1 MPQVRPRLSGTE
13 CLTYHCHYCCP
24 PPLSYRAVSRIL
36 DVSALSYPAFT
47 VDLTRDQ
54 PMNPRNP
61 KYANFALVREML
73 ETPRIVGGFDFRAA
87 RDAALMI
94 WDTGKLFLTGEGS
107 SRIFPAKN
115 LICEVLRLGVPL
127 SVSTE
132 GARQA
137 HEYDLSKFAVFGA
150 SNSGRTK
157 ELISL
162 FTQLEKQGH
171 AKRFGLSANSPCM
184 LESVS
189 SRCYTLRCGKEDAV
203 AATKSVVEQALFYRS
218 LLSPWEKTSPM
229 AANQQQA
236 DRKAREVLET
246 ELDPALVEKIAQSPV
261 IYFAGRNNGVAEE
274 LTLKTNEITHKKSDY
289 LEGTYAVHG
298 IEEIMRPEEVV
309 VVVDPFPAEVEKFK
323 TTLVDGVGMTVI
335 AVAEEETAL
344 PTIRIP
350 QVEGYQTVLQLL
362 AGWNI
367 LVHVGVALGINL
379 DKAERARKIGN
390 EFVGA

>member
-1 MPQVRPRLSGTE
+1 
-13 CLTYHCHYCCP
+13 
-24 PPLSYRAVSRIL
+24 
-36 DVSALSYPAFT
+36 
-47 VDLTRDQ
+47 
-54 PMNPRNP
+54 MNPHDR
-61 KYANFALVREML
+61 KYTQFALVREML
-73 ETPRIVGGFDFRAA
+73 DTPRIIGEIDFSAA
-87 RDAALMI
+87 TETARI
-94 WDTGKLFLTGEGS
+94 IQNTGKLFLTGEGS

-115 LICEVLRLGVPL
+115 LMCEVLRLGIPL
-127 SVSTE
+127 SIATE

-137 HEYDLSKFAVFGA
+137 HEYQLDNFAVFGA
-150 SNSGRTK
+150 SNSGKTK

-162 FTQLEKQGH
+162 FTQLGKQGH
-171 AKRFGLSANSPCM
+171 SKRFGLTANSPCM
-184 LESVS
+184 LEEVT
-189 SRCYTLRCGKEDAV
+189 SRCYTLCCGKEDAV

-218 LLSPWEKTSPM
+218 LLIPQEYASPM
-229 AANQQQA
+229 TVHQK
-236 DRKAREVLET
+236 KACQKAQEVLET
-246 ELDPALVEKIAQSPV
+246 ELDPALVQKIAQAPV

-309 VVVDPFPAEVEKFK
+309 IVIDPFPSEIEKFK
-323 TTLVDGVGMTVI
+323 TTLVDGVGLTVI
-335 AVAEEETAL
+335 AVSAQETPL

-350 QVEGYQTVLQLL
+350 RVEGYETVLQLL

-390 EFVGA
+390 EFIAG